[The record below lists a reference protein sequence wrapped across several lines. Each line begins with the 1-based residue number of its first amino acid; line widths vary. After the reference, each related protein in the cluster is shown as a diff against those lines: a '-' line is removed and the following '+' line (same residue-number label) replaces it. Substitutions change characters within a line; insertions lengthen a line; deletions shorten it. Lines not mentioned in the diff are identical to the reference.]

1 MSPASDSGHGLP
13 RRVNSDLL
21 LALVLLVSTGCAEA
35 AVWPDLEAPVV
46 PELRNDG
53 WSVGTLESHGFE
65 ATTMAL
71 MDHDIRTRRI
81 GEIDALVIAR
91 NGALVYEGYYESAT
105 GVDALHQLNSATKS
119 VASMVVGAAVQQG
132 LVDGYD
138 VPIADLFMDY
148 ADVFAADPG
157 KMDITLRHALTMTA
171 GLEWDDENVASRDRD
186 DIWLLEAP
194 DAMRYVL
201 EKPLVTEPGAEFHY
215 SSACSM
221 ILTGLSP
228 RVSGLDAGAFAEQHL
243 FGPLGILDYDW
254 YTTEDGTTRG
264 FDGLNLR
271 ARDLLKLG
279 QLYLRGGT
287 WNGRQI
293 VPADWIEASF
303 RPWVETSWLEYGV
316 ERYGFQWWMYHHSP
330 TGNSERPYGIL
341 MASGYGGQKLFVIP
355 DLDLVAVFYGCT
367 TEGYDCGISDSVP
380 EAVLYQYILRA
391 LL

>member
-1 MSPASDSGHGLP
+1 MTPALSAARSVWP
-13 RRVNSDLL
+13 
-21 LALVLLVSTGCAEA
+21 LALVLVCNGCGEA
-35 AVWPDLEAPVV
+35 AVWPELEAPLV

-53 WSVGTLESHGFE
+53 WTVGTLETQGFE
-65 ATTMAL
+65 PTTMAL
-71 MDHDIRTRRI
+71 MDHDLRTRRI
-81 GEIDALVIAR
+81 GEIDAMVIAR
-91 NGALVYEGYYESAT
+91 NGVLVYEGYYESAT

-132 LVDGYD
+132 LVNGYD
-138 VPIADLFMDY
+138 VPIVELFPDY
-148 ADVFAADPG
+148 ADVFAADPR
-157 KMDITLRHALTMTA
+157 KMEITLRHALTMTA
-171 GLEWDDENVASRDRD
+171 GLEWDDEAVASRDRD

-201 EKPLVTEPGAEFHY
+201 EKPLVTEPGTEFHY

-221 ILTGLSP
+221 ILTGLVP
-228 RVSGLDAGAFAEQHL
+228 RVSGLDAGSFAEQHL
-243 FGPLGILDYDW
+243 FGPLGIQDYHW
-254 YTTEDGTTRG
+254 STTEDGTTSG

-279 QLYLRGGT
+279 QLYLQGGV
-287 WNGRQI
+287 WNGQQI

-303 RPWVETSWLEYGV
+303 HPWAEPSWGECGV
-316 ERYGFQWWMYHHSP
+316 ERYGFQWWMYEHAP
-330 TGNSERPYGIL
+330 TDNPERPYGIL

-355 DLDLVAVFYGCT
+355 DLDLIVVFYGCS
-367 TEGYDCGISDSVP
+367 TEGYECGISDSVP